1 MSPSQ
6 RVYGITTATVKVGY
20 EYSGCS
26 SVMWNIQTT
35 KVSGHDMASEDIG
48 GGWQLD
54 AQHKYNFH
62 AGILQKGDGHTV
74 YLKYKPHVS
83 IVNAMVTMWRFFSVH
98 ASAKERSLSCV
109 KVMPESACKLDLYT
123 IFTTLNRSSLRS
135 WATAN
140 KGLSTAQTVVRDR
153 PWDRGCWRPRRWPP
167 PRTARST
174 WPTTTC

>member
-83 IVNAMVTMWRFFSVH
+83 IVIAMVTMWRFFSVH

-109 KVMPESACKLDLYT
+109 KVMPESAWVVLGQTLDLFFRT
-123 IFTTLNRSSLRS
+123 SLYI
-135 WATAN
+135 N
-140 KGLSTAQTVVRDR
+140 KLSNWGAILLRCCLKCR
-153 PWDRGCWRPRRWPP
+153 FWGRY
-167 PRTARST
+167 A
-174 WPTTTC
+174 